1 MTRMKPNA
9 KCRAADPEKI
19 LHKELSY
26 KIVQA
31 CYEVHN
37 VLGPG
42 YSEKIYEEA
51 VDRELT
57 SQGVSVDRQRI
68 VAVIYKGNK
77 IGEYRLDSVA
87 DEKILLEFKAVAE
100 LNSIFES
107 QVLSYLKASG
117 LRLGLLIN
125 FGGKKVEVRRIVN

>member
-1 MTRMKPNA
+1 MRPGE
-9 KCRAADPEKI
+9 RRIDLDSEKI
-19 LHKELSY
+19 LYKDLSY

-37 VLGPG
+37 VPGPG
-42 YSEKIYEEA
+42 YPEKIYEEA
-51 VDRELT
+51 MAVELAN
-57 SQGVSVDRQRI
+57 GGIGVDRQRL
-68 VAVIYKGNK
+68 VEVFFKGVK
-77 IGEYRLDSVA
+77 IGEYRLDM
-87 DEKILLEFKAVAE
+87 VAE
-100 LNSIFES
+100 QKIVLEYKSVSELNEVFEA

>member
-1 MTRMKPNA
+1 MTAEDEKKNNDLDGIIF
-9 KCRAADPEKI
+9 KDP
-19 LHKELSY
+19 SY
-26 KIVQA
+26 RIVKA

-51 VDRELT
+51 MDRELT
-57 SQGVSVDRQRI
+57 GQGISVDRQRI
-68 VAVIYKGNK
+68 VAVMYKGDK
-77 IGEYRLDSVA
+77 IGECRLDSVA
-87 DEKILLEFKAVAE
+87 DDTILLEFKAVSE

-117 LRLGLLIN
+117 LKLGLLVN

>member
-1 MTRMKPNA
+1 MKA
-9 KCRAADPEKI
+9 KTTYDGIDPEKVV
-19 LHKELSY
+19 HRELSY

-37 VLGPG
+37 ALGPG

-51 VDRELT
+51 MDSDLT
-57 SQGVSVDRQRI
+57 RQGVSVDRQKI
-68 VAVIYKGNK
+68 VAVMYKGEK

-87 DEKILLEFKAVAE
+87 DAKVLLEFKSVSE
-100 LNSIFES
+100 FNSIFES

-117 LRLGLLIN
+117 LKLGLLIN
-125 FGGKKVEVRRIVN
+125 FGGKKVEVRRIVH

>member
-1 MTRMKPNA
+1 MTAQDGRKHN
-9 KCRAADPEKI
+9 DLNWI
-19 LHKELSY
+19 IHKELSY

-51 VDRELT
+51 MDRELT
-57 SQGVSVDRQRI
+57 CQGVSVDRQRI
-68 VAVIYKGNK
+68 VAVMYKGEK

-87 DEKILLEFKAVAE
+87 DEKVLLEFKAVSE

-117 LRLGLLIN
+117 LKLGLLIN

>member
-1 MTRMKPNA
+1 MKPEN
-9 KCRAADPEKI
+9 KGVDSEKI
-19 LHKELSY
+19 LYKDLSY

-51 VDRELT
+51 MEKEL
-57 SQGVSVDRQRI
+57 SGNGVSVDRQRV
-68 VAVIYKGNK
+68 VAVMYKGEK

-87 DEKILLEFKAVAE
+87 DDRILLEFKAVTE
-100 LNSIFES
+100 LSSIFES

-117 LRLGLLIN
+117 LKLGLLIN

>member
-1 MTRMKPNA
+1 MTARDGKKNT
-9 KCRAADPEKI
+9 DLNGI

-51 VDRELT
+51 MVRELT
-57 SQGVSVDRQRI
+57 GQGVSIDRQKI
-68 VAVIYKGNK
+68 VSVIYKGEK

-87 DEKILLEFKAVAE
+87 DDKVLLEFKAVSE

>member
-1 MTRMKPNA
+1 MKA
-9 KCRAADPEKI
+9 KTTYGGVDPEKVV
-19 LHKELSY
+19 HKDLSY

-37 VLGPG
+37 LLGPG
-42 YSEKIYEEA
+42 YSEKIFEEA
-51 VDRELT
+51 MNRELT
-57 SQGVSVDRQRI
+57 SQGVLVDRQRV
-68 VAVIYKGNK
+68 VAVIYKGNN

-87 DEKILLEFKAVAE
+87 DGKVLLEFKAVAE

-117 LRLGLLIN
+117 LELGLLIN
-125 FGGKKVEVRRIVN
+125 FGGKKVEIRRTVN

>member
-1 MTRMKPNA
+1 MTAHDRNKGT
-9 KCRAADPEKI
+9 D
-19 LHKELSY
+19 

-37 VLGPG
+37 ILGPG

-51 VDRELT
+51 MEHELT
-57 SQGVSVDRQRI
+57 SQGVLVNRQKIVD
-68 VAVIYKGNK
+68 AMYTGEK

-87 DEKILLEFKAVAE
+87 DEKVLLEFKAVSE
-100 LNSIFES
+100 LNSISES
-107 QVLSYLKASG
+107 RVLSYLKASG
-117 LRLGLLIN
+117 IKLGLLIN